1 VHHDQAVLERANQSF
16 RHEMWISV
24 VPDAVDEQGIEA
36 QRFGPVLATAFGGEP
51 QEPELNLIQGA
62 AEPGAIA
69 GGHVDNAVEWMRS
82 REVEYRVPVA
92 EGLPDTAT
100 AEQWLGGHGY
110 ERGDARTVFVRGAT
124 PPDLPEGPDVEVF
137 ELGEYEADG
146 EGFSHLVREGG
157 GLPGMAETLFF
168 SLPVR
173 DGWHCYTAVPGPHA
187 GVVAAGAMLIEDGLA
202 VLGLDATLE
211 AERGRGCNRALL
223 RRRLLDAAAAGC
235 HTVVA
240 EVAEVAGGDECA
252 GLRHNLLAAGFTQ
265 AYAGR
270 DWQRPALRPAV
281 SA

>member
-1 VHHDQAVLERANQSF
+1 VHHDQAALERANQSF
-16 RHEMWISV
+16 RHEMWMSI

-36 QRFGPVLATAFGGEP
+36 QRFGPVLATAFGSEP
-51 QEPELNLIQGA
+51 REPELNLIQGA

-69 GGHVDNAVEWMRS
+69 EGHVAGAVEWMRS

-110 ERGDARTVFVRGAT
+110 ERGDARAVFVRDAT
-124 PPDLPEGPDVEVF
+124 PPDLPEDPGIEVF
-137 ELGEYEADG
+137 ELGEEEADG

-173 DGWHCYTAVPGPHA
+173 EGWRCYTAAPQP

-202 VLGLDATLE
+202 VLGLDATIA

-240 EVAEVAGGDECA
+240 EVAEGDECA

-270 DWQRPALRPAV
+270 DWQRPALRPAI